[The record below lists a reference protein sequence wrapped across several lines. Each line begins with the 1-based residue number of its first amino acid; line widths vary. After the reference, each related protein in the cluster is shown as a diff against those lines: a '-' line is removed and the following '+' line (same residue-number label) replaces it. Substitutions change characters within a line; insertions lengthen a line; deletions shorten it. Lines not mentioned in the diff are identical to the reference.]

1 MAGHGITPSRDNS
14 EARRDP
20 SQTSHDGDRLLKYLK
35 DSKLRLSLASVNYR
49 LSPPNQHPSH
59 QQDVIA
65 ALEYLKKMGMK
76 EFILVGHS
84 AGACLSFQA
93 AYVDGCKG
101 VIGAEGI
108 YDLEALVQ
116 EYPEYEFF
124 VEDAFGKEK
133 AIWREA
139 SPANIK
145 YGSSSLVVQL
155 VQSTQ
160 DQLLSP
166 RQTELMQAQLQT
178 TPVTLQPISWVKGT
192 HDKAITTPQFFSVV
206 EKFIARLLPS

>member
-1 MAGHGITPSRDNS
+1 
-14 EARRDP
+14 
-20 SQTSHDGDRLLKYLK
+20 LLKYLK
-35 DSKLRLSLASVNYR
+35 ESNLPVSLASLNYR

-65 ALEYLKKMGMK
+65 ALEFLRTRGMK

-93 AYVDGCKG
+93 AHVEGCKG

-116 EYPEYEFF
+116 EYPQYEFF
-124 VEDAFGKEK
+124 VEDAFDKDKE
-133 AIWREA
+133 IWREA
-139 SPANIK
+139 SPLNLK
-145 YGSSSLVVQL
+145 YDSSSLIVQL
-155 VQSTQ
+155 VQSRQ

-166 RQTELMQAQLQT
+166 RQTELMQAKLQKT
-178 TPVTLQPISWVKGT
+178 TVTLQPISWINGR
-192 HDKAITTPQFFSVV
+192 HNAAITTTQFFSVV
-206 EKFIARLLPS
+206 EKFITRLLPS